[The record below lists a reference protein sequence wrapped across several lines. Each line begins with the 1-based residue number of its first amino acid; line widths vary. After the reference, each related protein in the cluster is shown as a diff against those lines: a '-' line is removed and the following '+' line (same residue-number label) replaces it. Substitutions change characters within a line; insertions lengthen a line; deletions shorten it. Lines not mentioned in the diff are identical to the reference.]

1 MGAWI
6 DWHYKTAFLQGNELS
21 TDVYLKPPVDAN
33 CEIDFVWKPK
43 KSVYRLSDASLK
55 WYHQIKAFVLASG
68 GKVSEIDP
76 SMFIWHQ
83 NNSLNWVIIVI
94 IAHVDDFLFAGNK
107 KFQNTVIANLQQT
120 FAIGKEE
127 SKQLKYLGSKL
138 CNQEDKITIDQK
150 EYIKNLECVNIEH
163 HIRHNLS
170 ELLSNNRKDVLR
182 QKVSQSLWV
191 CNQSRPDIYFDVSNI
206 ASNIKN
212 ATI

>member
-1 MGAWI
+1 M
-6 DWHYKTAFLQGNELS
+6 
-21 TDVYLKPPVDAN
+21 
-33 CEIDFVWKPK
+33 
-43 KSVYRLSDASLK
+43 
-55 WYHQIKAFVLASG
+55 
-68 GKVSEIDP
+68 
-76 SMFIWHQ
+76 
-83 NNSLNWVIIVI
+83 
-94 IAHVDDFLFAGNK
+94 
-107 KFQNTVIANLQQT
+107 
-120 FAIGKEE
+120 
-127 SKQLKYLGSKL
+127 KYLGSKL

-182 QKVSQSLWV
+182 QNVSQSLWV